1 LLEKISE
8 LESIKEKQSIKITK
22 LRDEMDSLSVE
33 VSRTKD
39 SSDGAVQSLSA
50 ELRHLKIELEKI
62 QSREKQLLDF
72 RSVVARMLGLD
83 VTSLAV
89 ADYEIIARIERI
101 ITAFNNSSV
110 VLPVQVNHV
119 RVPTPTH
126 YVNNTTTDLSSSS
139 SSSNI
144 VNTIQYESTS
154 SPSRRHHHSHSHHH
168 HERSASPS
176 RHHHHHHHHHG
187 EGSASRARSK
197 SPRKQVTI
205 DPNSY

>member
-1 LLEKISE
+1 
-8 LESIKEKQSIKITK
+8 
-22 LRDEMDSLSVE
+22 MDSLSVE
-33 VSRTKD
+33 VNRTKD
-39 SSDGAVQSLSA
+39 SSDGAVQALSA
-50 ELRHLKIELEKI
+50 ELRHLKIEFEKI

-126 YVNNTTTDLSSSS
+126 YVNTTTDLSSSS

-144 VNTIQYESTS
+144 LNTVQYESTSS
-154 SPSRRHHHSHSHHH
+154 SPSRRHHHSHSHSHSHHH

-176 RHHHHHHHHHG
+176 RHHHHHHHHNSD
-187 EGSASRARSK
+187 GSVTRARSK

>member
-1 LLEKISE
+1 M
-8 LESIKEKQSIKITK
+8 ESIKEKQSIKITK

-33 VSRTKD
+33 VNRAKD
-39 SSDGAVQSLSA
+39 SSDGAVQSLSS

-62 QSREKQLLDF
+62 QLREKQLLDF

-139 SSSNI
+139 SSSNL

-154 SPSRRHHHSHSHHH
+154 SSSPSRRHHHSHSHSHHH

-176 RHHHHHHHHHG
+176 RHHHHHHHHND
-187 EGSASRARSK
+187 GSASRARSK